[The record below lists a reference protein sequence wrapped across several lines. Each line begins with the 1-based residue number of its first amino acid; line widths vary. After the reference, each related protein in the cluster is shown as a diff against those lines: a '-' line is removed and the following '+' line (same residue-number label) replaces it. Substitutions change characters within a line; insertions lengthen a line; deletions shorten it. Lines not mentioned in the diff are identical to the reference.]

1 MARNR
6 KTQNNRN
13 ARRRYSGSRQNGSRK
28 NGSRQNGGD
37 QERERNVSSITAEAM
52 RATAGRVA
60 ENTMATADIMHEQA
74 EQFVDDLYQQS
85 DFVAR
90 QVENFFGRWVKLMT
104 LPTQMTREAAAK
116 VHEAREEE
124 RAAQEQRGA

>member
-1 MARNR
+1 MARRR

-13 ARRRYSGSRQNGSRK
+13 DRRRCYSGSRH
-28 NGSRQNGGD
+28 NGGN
-37 QERERNVSSITAEAM
+37 QERAQNVSSITAEAM
-52 RATAGRVA
+52 RATADRVA

-74 EQFVDDLYQQS
+74 EQLVDDLYQQS

-90 QVENFFGRWVKLMT
+90 QVENFFGRWIKLVT

-124 RAAQEQRGA
+124 RAAEEQRAA